1 MGRVSRWLS
10 ILVVLVLLSVPLAY
24 TSTVAQTPGTFYAQP
39 HSPWKADF
47 GLAQL
52 GGFSTNTIEVV
63 NDTDEPMDDIV
74 VVNDG
79 PFQHEIGG
87 HCHIG
92 QDGLIDLAPHS
103 WCTIGFSF
111 HPPAVGRFDGTLR
124 FVGND
129 GAAVAT
135 IAVWGEGVLEFPEPG
150 CQPGSDTTPPVVDE
164 YYIEGIASIDKDAGT
179 YRGWPV
185 HHGHDNVGI
194 DHYEEQSR
202 RVGGEG
208 ETLFDAAGVGVFPT
222 GPAQLRIRA
231 IDQACNASDWK
242 VIDSDVRAVDAVEGV
257 GITTA
262 GVSQAYV
269 GQWRKRTAVGA
280 YRRTLMA
287 NQTSGS
293 KARLVATGTRYALVV
308 RRTTAGGRIGIYV
321 DGVRVRTVDLRST
334 GGLK

>member
-1 MGRVSRWLS
+1 
-10 ILVVLVLLSVPLAY
+10 
-24 TSTVAQTPGTFYAQP
+24 
-39 HSPWKADF
+39 
-47 GLAQL
+47 
-52 GGFSTNTIEVV
+52 
-63 NDTDEPMDDIV
+63 
-74 VVNDG
+74 
-79 PFQHEIGG
+79 
-87 HCHIG
+87 
-92 QDGLIDLAPHS
+92 
-103 WCTIGFSF
+103 
-111 HPPAVGRFDGTLR
+111 
-124 FVGND
+124 
-129 GAAVAT
+129 
-135 IAVWGEGVLEFPEPG
+135 
-150 CQPGSDTTPPVVDE
+150 
-164 YYIEGIASIDKDAGT
+164 
-179 YRGWPV
+179 V

-202 RVGGEG
+202 RVGGEW
-208 ETLFDAAGVGVFPT
+208 ETLYDAAGVGVFPT

-269 GQWRKRTAVGA
+269 GQWQRRSAAGA

-334 GGLK
+334 GGLKQERIVAWQQRYQRAKQRVIQVRTLVRPADSRAVLLDAWIVER